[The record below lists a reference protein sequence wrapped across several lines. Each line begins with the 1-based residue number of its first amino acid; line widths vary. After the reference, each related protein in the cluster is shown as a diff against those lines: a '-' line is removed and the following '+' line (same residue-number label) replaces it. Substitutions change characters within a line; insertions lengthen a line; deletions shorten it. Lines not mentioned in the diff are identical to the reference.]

1 MEPKVSVSEAARIL
15 KLSPAR
21 VRALASGGALPATK
35 VAGRW
40 VVELDAVER
49 RRQERPPEGRRFTS
63 QNAWAALILASGED
77 PQVEPVVRSRLK
89 RALLHIG
96 LGGLAPRLR
105 DRAEVALYRSHPGE
119 IPYIFEDGSLMR
131 SGISAAGSVGS
142 DLLAGREVDGYVA
155 ESELVNFLNRHALSP
170 VEGDSSGNVRLRV
183 VPDDA
188 WNNLDL
194 GGRSVAPKAAVVLD
208 LAGERDPRSQTSG
221 KNLLRE
227 IDRENKK
234 NLKKR
239 R

>member
-1 MEPKVSVSEAARIL
+1 MSPSISVSEAAQIL

-21 VRALASGGALPATK
+21 VRALVSRGELPAHK
-35 VAGRW
+35 IADQW

-49 RRQERPPEGRRFTS
+49 RRQESPPEGRRFTS
-63 QNAWAALILASGED
+63 HNAWAALILASGED
-77 PQVEPVVRSRLK
+77 PQVDPVVRSRLK
-89 RALLHIG
+89 RALLLEG

-105 DRAEVALYRSHPGE
+105 DRAEVALYSSHPGE
-119 IPYIFEDGSLMR
+119 ISYIFEDGALMP

-142 DLLAGREVDGYVA
+142 DLLAGREVDGYLA
-155 ESELVNFLNRHALSP
+155 ESGLRNFLDRHALSP
-170 VEGDSSGNVRLRV
+170 VEGDSNGNVRLRT

-188 WNNLDL
+188 WNKLEL
-194 GGRSVAPKAAVVLD
+194 RGRSVAPKAAVALD
-208 LAGERDPRSQTSG
+208 LAGERDPRSQASG